1 MVKACCVYGDGW
13 HFVMGSLCAAF
24 HWGALNT
31 YRGLALLLLS
41 WERMGPFIFQIFIWR
56 AHVLEAEMDMIKKN
70 VRQLYMVHRGCLVKF
85 VDVLFQYSYKTS
97 ASAL

>member
-56 AHVLEAEMDMIKKN
+56 AHVLEAEMDMIKKCSPI
-70 VRQLYMVHRGCLVKF
+70 VH
-85 VDVLFQYSYKTS
+85 D
-97 ASAL
+97 ASRLSREIRRCSVPIFL